1 MSLAKPELVEML
13 GKMILIREF
22 DQLAI
27 ELRKA
32 RRIHGALHP
41 YVGEEAVAVGA
52 CAALRPSDRITSTHR
67 GHGHCIAKGADINRM
82 MAELFGR
89 VDGYCKGKGGSM
101 HIADFAIGML
111 GANGIVAGGMP
122 IACGAALAAQL
133 EDAGGVAACFF
144 GDGATGEGEFHE
156 TLNIASLWKLP
167 LIFVCENNQYGADN
181 AVDSVRVVADIA
193 THAPAYGMPGVSVD
207 GNDVLAVRDA
217 TGEAVERARRGDG
230 PTLIHCRT
238 FRWLFHAMRDVPPPE
253 TRPADLLAAWRGRE
267 RDPIARFEDHL
278 TGHGMV
284 TEAEVRAIR
293 ERVKR
298 DLEAAVGF
306 AEASPYPDPKD
317 LLVDMFAERGV
328 PR

>member
-1 MSLAKPELVEML
+1 VSSEKVDLVEIL
-13 GKMILIREF
+13 RKMILIREF

-27 ELRKA
+27 ELRKG

-52 CAALRPSDRITSTHR
+52 CAALRPTDRITSTHR

-156 TLNIASLWKLP
+156 TLNISALWKLP
-167 LIFVCENNQYGADN
+167 LIFVCENNQYGAGN
-181 AVDSVRVVADIA
+181 AIESVRAVTDISL
-193 THAPAYGMPGVSVD
+193 HAPAYGMPGVSVD
-207 GNDVLAVRDA
+207 GNDVLAVHDA
-217 TGEAVERARRGDG
+217 TGEAVERARRGAG
-230 PTLIHCRT
+230 PTLIHCKT
-238 FRWLFHAMRDVPPPE
+238 FRSLFHAMRDVPPAE
-253 TRPADLLAAWRGRE
+253 TRPADLLATWRGRD
-267 RDPIARFEDHL
+267 RDPITRFEDHL
-278 TGHGMV
+278 TGNGIV
-284 TEAEVRAIR
+284 TAAEVVAIR
-293 ERVKR
+293 AQVKR
-298 DLEAAVGF
+298 ALDAAVDF

-317 LLVDMFAERGV
+317 LLVDMFAE
-328 PR
+328 

>member
-1 MSLAKPELVEML
+1 MTPSKPDLTEML
-13 GKMILIREF
+13 RKMILIREF
-22 DQLAI
+22 DLLAI

-41 YVGEEAVAVGA
+41 YVGEEAVAVGV
-52 CAALRPSDRITSTHR
+52 CSVLKTTDRITSTHR

-111 GANGIVAGGMP
+111 GANGIVGAGLP
-122 IACGAALAAQL
+122 IACGAAVAAQL
-133 EDAGGVAACFF
+133 EGAGGVTACFF

-156 TLNIASLWKLP
+156 SLNIASVWKLP
-167 LIFVCENNQYGADN
+167 LLFVCENNQWGADN
-181 AVDSVRVVADIA
+181 AVESVRVVQDIA
-193 THAPAYGMPGVSVD
+193 THANAYGIPGVTVD
-207 GNDVLAVRDA
+207 GNDVSAVREVA
-217 TGEAVERARRGDG
+217 EAAVDRARRGEG
-230 PTLIHCRT
+230 PTLLHCKT

-253 TRPADLLAAWRGRE
+253 TRDPKVLEGWRSPGR
-267 RDPIARFEDHL
+267 DAIARHEGDL
-278 TGHGMV
+278 TGRGILTAADIQAM
-284 TEAEVRAIR
+284 R

-298 DLEAAVGF
+298 DLDTAVDF

-317 LLVDMFAERGV
+317 LLVDMFAE
-328 PR
+328 

>member
-1 MSLAKPELVEML
+1 MSPSKVELVDML
-13 GKMILIREF
+13 RKMIMIREF

-27 ELRKA
+27 ELRKD
-32 RRIHGALHP
+32 RKIHGALHP
-41 YVGEEAVAVGA
+41 YVGEEAVAVGV
-52 CAALRPSDRITSTHR
+52 CSALRATDRITSTHR

-111 GANGIVAGGMP
+111 GANGIVAGGLP

-133 EDAGGVAACFF
+133 EEAGGVTACFF

-167 LIFVCENNQYGADN
+167 LIFVCENNQYGAGN
-181 AVDSVRVVADIA
+181 AVESVRVVADIA
-193 THAPAYGMPGVSVD
+193 VHAPAYGLPGVSLD

-217 TGEAVERARRGDG
+217 TGDAAERARRGDG
-230 PTLIHCRT
+230 PTLLHCKT
-238 FRWLFHAMRDVPPPE
+238 FRWLFHAMRDVPPPDP
-253 TRPADLLAAWRGRE
+253 RPADLLAEWRGRD
-267 RDPIARFEDHL
+267 RDPISRFEDHL
-278 TGHGMV
+278 TGNGIV
-284 TEAEVRAIR
+284 TEAQVLAMRDQ
-293 ERVKR
+293 VKR
-298 DLEAAVGF
+298 DLDAAVDF

-317 LLVDMFAERGV
+317 LLVDMFAE
-328 PR
+328 

>member
-1 MSLAKPELVEML
+1 VSPGKADLVEML
-13 GKMILIREF
+13 RKMILIREF
-22 DQLAI
+22 DLLAI
-27 ELRKA
+27 ELRTA

-52 CAALRPSDRITSTHR
+52 CAALRPTDRITSTHR

-133 EDAGGVAACFF
+133 EGAGGVVACFF

-156 TLNIASLWKLP
+156 SLNIASLWKLP

-181 AVDSVRVVADIA
+181 AVASVRAVADIA
-193 THAPAYGMPGVSVD
+193 LHAPAYGLPGVSVD
-207 GNDVLAVRDA
+207 GNDVPAVHTA
-217 TGEAVERARRGDG
+217 TAEAVERARRGAG

-238 FRWLFHAMRDVPPPE
+238 FRWLFHAMRDAPPPE
-253 TRPADLLAAWRGRE
+253 TRPAALLAEWRGRD
-267 RDPIARFEDHL
+267 RDPIARFADSL
-278 TGHGMV
+278 TGQGIV
-284 TEAEVRAIR
+284 TEADVLALRDQ
-293 ERVKR
+293 VKR
-298 DLEAAVGF
+298 DLEAAVSF

-317 LLVDMFAERGV
+317 LLADMFAE
-328 PR
+328 

>member
-1 MSLAKPELVEML
+1 MIAQGGYGGPAARPPMTSKTDLVEML
-13 GKMILIREF
+13 RKMILIREF
-22 DQLAI
+22 DLLAI

-41 YVGEEAVAVGA
+41 YVGEEAVAVGV
-52 CAALRPSDRITSTHR
+52 CSVLRTSDRITSTHR

-133 EDAGGVAACFF
+133 EDAGKVTACFF

-167 LIFVCENNQYGADN
+167 LLFVCENNQYGAGN
-181 AVDSVRVVADIA
+181 AVESVRAVTDISL
-193 THAPAYGMPGVSVD
+193 HAPAYGMPGVSVD

-217 TGEAVERARRGDG
+217 TAEAVERARRGAG
-230 PTLIHCRT
+230 PALVHRQTLRS
-238 FRWLFHAMRDVPPPE
+238 LFHAMRDVPPPE
-253 TRPADLLAAWRGRE
+253 TRSADLLAAWRGRD
-267 RDPIARFEDHL
+267 RGPITRFQDNLSGKRIVTAARVLANH
-278 TGHGMV
+278 
-284 TEAEVRAIR
+284 
-293 ERVKR
+293 
-298 DLEAAVGF
+298 
-306 AEASPYPDPKD
+306 
-317 LLVDMFAERGV
+317 
-328 PR
+328 

>member
-1 MSLAKPELVEML
+1 MAPSTTELVDML
-13 GKMILIREF
+13 RTMIMIREF

-41 YVGEEAVAVGA
+41 YVGEEAVAAGA
-52 CAALRPSDRITSTHR
+52 CSVLRVSDRITSTHR

-111 GANGIVAGGMP
+111 GANGIVGGGMP

-133 EDAGGVAACFF
+133 EGAGGVAACFF

-156 TLNIASLWKLP
+156 SLNIASVWKLP

-181 AVDSVRVVADIA
+181 AVESVRVTTDIA
-193 THAPAYGMPGVSVD
+193 LHAPAYGMPGVTVD
-207 GNDVLAVRDA
+207 GNDVLAVREA
-217 TGEAVERARRGDG
+217 VAQAVERARGGDG

-253 TRPADLLAAWRGRE
+253 TRQAELLARWRDRGH
-267 RDPIARFEDHL
+267 DPIARFEDRL
-278 TGHGMV
+278 TDQGIV
-284 TEAEVRAIR
+284 TEADVLAIR
-293 ERVKR
+293 AQVER
-298 DLEAAVGF
+298 DLRAAVDF

-317 LLVDMFAERGV
+317 LLVDMFAE
-328 PR
+328 